1 MESKDSPAQAGCG
14 QEPAGLDDAG
24 LDLCSDALGYALRRA
39 QVRSYEL
46 LFGILGAEALT
57 PARITA
63 LSLIATHPG
72 MNQSALAEHLKV
84 NRASVVKV
92 IDTLESHGLVQRC
105 PVQGDRRSRAL
116 AVTGAGREE
125 LRSLR
130 RKMDIYER
138 ALAERLDAGE
148 RQQLMRLLE
157 KVAAPASP

>member
-1 MESKDSPAQAGCG
+1 MMNADDRVLATRGQAPAAP
-14 QEPAGLDDAG
+14 EDAA
-24 LDLCSDALGYALRRA
+24 LDLCRDALGYALRRA

-46 LFGILGAEALT
+46 LFGILGADALT

-72 MNQSALAEHLKV
+72 MNQSALAEHLQV

-92 IDTLESHGLVQRC
+92 IDTLERHGFVQRC
-105 PVQGDRRSRAL
+105 PVPGDRRSHAL

-125 LRSLR
+125 LLALR
-130 RKMDIYER
+130 RKMDTYER
-138 ALAERLDAGE
+138 ALAERLDTGE

-157 KVAAPASP
+157 KVAAPASA